1 MNRQPH
7 ATQREVI
14 VAEAIKDVVGEL
26 RLVDVADYIAF
37 IRLEHFATI
46 SDLVDSA
53 AEMFLMP
60 GTLKLGHG
68 GEADVS
74 WSAPARIQLDLEL
87 RPSGA
92 TVYFLLTL
100 DAHLAS
106 VEVNYV
112 AFDRPDEDPETNTEF
127 LRSALE
133 QARIGKSVGSHD
145 GADHRSNAQVAC
157 RDAAHRLAP

>member
-7 ATQREVI
+7 AASREAI

-37 IRLEHFATI
+37 IRLEHFSTV
-46 SDLVDSA
+46 SDIVDSA
-53 AEMFLMP
+53 AELFFMP

-68 GEADVS
+68 GEAHVG
-74 WSAPARIQLDLEL
+74 WSEPPRIVLDLEL

-92 TVYFLLTL
+92 TVYFALSLE
-100 DAHLAS
+100 DEAAS

-112 AFDRPDEDPETNTEF
+112 SFDRPDPDPLRNTAF
-127 LRSALE
+127 LVDAIDR
-133 QARIGKSVGSHD
+133 ARIRKTETVGE
-145 GADHRSNAQVAC
+145 R
-157 RDAAHRLAP
+157 

>member
-7 ATQREVI
+7 AASREAI

-37 IRLEHFATI
+37 IRLEHFSTV
-46 SDLVDSA
+46 SDIVDSA
-53 AEMFLMP
+53 AELFFMP

-68 GEADVS
+68 GEAHVG
-74 WSAPARIQLDLEL
+74 WAEPPRIVLDLEL

-92 TVYFLLTL
+92 TVYFALSLE
-100 DAHLAS
+100 DEVAS

-112 AFDRPDEDPETNTEF
+112 AFDRPDPDPLRNTAF
-127 LRSALE
+127 LDRR
-133 QARIGKSVGSHD
+133 QRP
-145 GADHRSNAQVAC
+145 GAHPQDRDSC
-157 RDAAHRLAP
+157 RTLKLNVDA